1 MLRSGQRLAVDP
13 LPARNSMPR
22 SNRQAIDT
30 QILTVDVEDWFH
42 LLEVKGGYSHQE
54 WEQLPSR
61 VVANTERLLALF
73 EEQDLQATFF
83 FIGWVAERNKE
94 LVRRIAKAGHEV
106 GSHSYWHDLVARHD
120 RTSFRRDLERS
131 RKVLE
136 DATGLPV
143 RGFRAP
149 GFSITPETAWAFDL
163 VLEQGFTYDSS
174 VWPGR
179 SSYGGFSTPL
189 DGPHLLRCDAG
200 ELVEIPASTR
210 VLGLPLPYSGGGY
223 LRLLP
228 EWLIRSCIRTNA
240 RRGIPTA
247 LYVHPRDFDARQP
260 RIQLSA
266 TRTFRSYVGL
276 GGAERK
282 LRGLLREFHWCS
294 ASAWIEKH
302 GDAAR
307 NRVLDVR
314 TTASAAARSSDSS
327 PLPPHSSP

>member
-1 MLRSGQRLAVDP
+1 MP
-13 LPARNSMPR
+13 NS
-22 SNRQAIDT
+22 SAQAIDT

-42 LLEVKGGYSHQE
+42 LLEVKGGYSHEE

-61 VVANTERLLALF
+61 VVSNTERLLGLF
-73 EEQDLQATFF
+73 EENGLQATFF

-94 LVRRIAKAGHEV
+94 LVRRIADAGHEV

-120 RTSFRRDLERS
+120 PKSFGRDLERS

-149 GFSITPETAWAFDL
+149 GFSITPATAWAFDI

-200 ELVEIPASTR
+200 ELIEIPASTR
-210 VLGLPLPYSGGGY
+210 VRGIPLPYSGGGY

-282 LRGLLREFHWCS
+282 LRGLLGAFRWCS
-294 ASAWIEKH
+294 AGAWIEKH
-302 GDAAR
+302 RDTTRA
-307 NRVLDVR
+307 RVLDVR
-314 TTASAAARSSDSS
+314 SGAGGRANDAGPLRTPPQAGS
-327 PLPPHSSP
+327 P